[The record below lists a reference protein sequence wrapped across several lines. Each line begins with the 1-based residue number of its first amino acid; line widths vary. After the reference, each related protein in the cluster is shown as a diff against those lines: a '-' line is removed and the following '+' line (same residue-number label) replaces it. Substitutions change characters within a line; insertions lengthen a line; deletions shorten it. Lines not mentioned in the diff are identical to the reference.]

1 MNFLQLHERLR
12 VEMLR
17 RIERGVLTPSMLARQ
32 TRFVPAHISNFL
44 NRKRMLSLEALDK
57 VLLAQGLTVADLL
70 DPVAPDLRD
79 SSRLRYYSVP
89 LVANSTAVNHS
100 IIPANLVLDVLKIK
114 TGILKELRQKCSA
127 RRRAWERFVAVRIG
141 GEQADSMYPVLPP
154 SATVL
159 IDRHYSSVAD
169 YSRGRRSIHA
179 VRYGSL
185 LRFRY
190 VELVRNQLVLRP
202 HNLAYSVE
210 LIETSLDQAPG
221 DLLIGRVFQI
231 IVET

>member
-12 VEMLR
+12 IEMLR

-44 NRKRMLSLEALDK
+44 NCKRMLSLTALDK

-70 DPVAPDLRD
+70 GPTAPDLRD
-79 SSRLRYYSVP
+79 SSRLRYYSIP
-89 LVANSTAVNHS
+89 LVANSTAINNPL
-100 IIPANLVLDVLKIK
+100 IPANLVLDVIKIRS
-114 TGILKELRQKCSA
+114 GMLKELRQKCSA

-141 GEQADSMYPVLPP
+141 SDQAESMGPALPLN
-154 SATVL
+154 ATVL

-169 YSRGRRSIHA
+169 YSHGRRSIHA

-190 VELVRNQLVLRP
+190 VELARAQLVLRP
-202 HNLAYSVE
+202 HNLAYPVE
-210 LIETSLDQAPG
+210 LMELNSTQTPA
-221 DLLIGRVFQI
+221 DLLIGRVFLYI
-231 IVET
+231 TET